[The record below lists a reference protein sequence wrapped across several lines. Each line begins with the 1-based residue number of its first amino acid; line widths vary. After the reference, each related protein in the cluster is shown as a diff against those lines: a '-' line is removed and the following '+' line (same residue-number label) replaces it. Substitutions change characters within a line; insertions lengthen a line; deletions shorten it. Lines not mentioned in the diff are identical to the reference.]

1 MRKSDGVTK
10 RGMVTTIPW
19 ITEDI
24 LFTVKMKYIQLQR
37 YYCDNA
43 SCDANDASS
52 PAKTS
57 GDLFGP
63 SSTQKRQRHITTD
76 ITIVQRIKIRVYCSI
91 PQISSKGGE
100 ILVLTHSLFYS
111 LNGVNVA
118 WSSILVFK
126 GWQMECTL
134 DV

>member
-63 SSTQKRQRHITTD
+63 SSTQKRQRHITTGHFSTHRYN
-76 ITIVQRIKIRVYCSI
+76 ITLKLVSIFKISYFRCFQLY
-91 PQISSKGGE
+91 P
-100 ILVLTHSLFYS
+100 
-111 LNGVNVA
+111 VA
-118 WSSILVFK
+118 KKLSAR
-126 GWQMECTL
+126 
-134 DV
+134 